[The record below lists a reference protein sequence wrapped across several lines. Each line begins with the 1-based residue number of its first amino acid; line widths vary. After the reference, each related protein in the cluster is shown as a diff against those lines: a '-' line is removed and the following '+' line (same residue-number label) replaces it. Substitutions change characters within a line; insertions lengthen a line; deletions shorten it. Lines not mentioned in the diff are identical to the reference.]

1 MIGRSLLIVTADRA
15 RGWDLGEQLDAD
27 GHDIR
32 LTDDR
37 PGVIAKLSTHA
48 IDVVILGELE
58 RPAAASPPPGARA
71 AARAARRT
79 ASPARAPRTAGH
91 HDLGRR

>member
-15 RGWDLGEQLDAD
+15 RGWDLGEQRDAN
-27 GHDIR
+27 GHDIH

-37 PGVIAKLSTHA
+37 PGAIAKLSTHS

-58 RPAAASPPPGARA
+58 RPADAPGA

-79 ASPARAPRTAGH
+79 A
-91 HDLGRR
+91 